1 MSFNLKE
8 NFASWKA
15 LDPRTP
21 WMWPAVPRF
30 ATMLAMILAVGT
42 AGYFFL
48 ISPEQETLDNSAAKM
63 ETLRKEYKDKYQLAA
78 NLDAYKK
85 LRVQTEVVLDESL
98 RQLPSKSEME
108 SLLNDIHQAAL
119 GRGLEFDLFKPNAT
133 ENVFEFYAELPITV
147 KIEGT
152 YHDLAEFSAAVARLS
167 RIVTI
172 NDVEFGIRNN
182 PSPAANAAAGKAAQ
196 ISVPIQ
202 RMVMTAV
209 IKTYR
214 YLDETEIKE
223 QQKVA
228 AANKKN
234 LAPAAKK

>member
-1 MSFNLKE
+1 MKFNLKE
-8 NFASWKA
+8 NFASWKT
-15 LDPRTP
+15 LDPRAP
-21 WMWPAVPRF
+21 WLWPAVPRL
-30 ATMLAMILAVGT
+30 ATMLAMMLAVGV

-63 ETLRKEYKDKYQLAA
+63 ETLKKEYQEKYQLAA
-78 NLDAYKK
+78 NLAAYKK
-85 LRVQTEVVLDESL
+85 LRVETEVVLDESL

-152 YHDLAEFSAAVARLS
+152 YHDLAEFSSAVARLS

-172 NDVEFGIRNN
+172 NDVELSIVNG
-182 PSPAANAAAGKAAQ
+182 PGTPANATKAQQVSAP
-196 ISVPIQ
+196 VQ
-202 RMVMTAV
+202 RMLMTAV
-209 IKTYR
+209 VKTYR
-214 YLDETEIKE
+214 YLDDAEMKE
-223 QQKVA
+223 QQKIA
-228 AANKKN
+228 AANKKT
-234 LAPAAKK
+234 APAAKK

>member
-1 MSFNLKE
+1 MKFNLKE
-8 NFASWKA
+8 TLASWKT
-15 LDPRTP
+15 LDPRAP
-21 WMWPAVPRF
+21 WLWPAVPRF
-30 ATMLAMILAVGT
+30 ATMVAMIVAVGA
-42 AGYFFL
+42 AGYFTL

-63 ETLRKEYKDKYQLAA
+63 ETLRKEYKEKYQLAA
-78 NLDAYKK
+78 NLAAYKK
-85 LRVQTEVVLDESL
+85 LRVETEVVLDESL

-119 GRGLEFDLFKPNAT
+119 GRGLEFDLFKPNTT

-152 YHDLAEFSAAVARLS
+152 YHDLAEFSSAVARLS

-172 NDVEFGIRNN
+172 NDVELSIMNT
-182 PSPAANAAAGKAAQ
+182 PASAPVTGKAAQ
-196 ISVPIQ
+196 IMSTPVQ
-202 RMVMTAV
+202 RMLMTAV
-209 IKTYR
+209 VKTYR
-214 YLDETEIKE
+214 YLDEAEIKE

-234 LAPAAKK
+234 APPAKK

>member
-8 NFASWKA
+8 NLAAWKT
-15 LDPRTP
+15 LNPRTP
-21 WMWPAVPRF
+21 WLWPVVPRF
-30 ATMLAMILAVGT
+30 ATMFAIILAVIA
-42 AGYFFL
+42 AGYFTL

-63 ETLRKEYKDKYQLAA
+63 ETLRTEYKEKYQLAA
-78 NLDAYKK
+78 NLAAYKK

-119 GRGLEFDLFKPNAT
+119 GRGLEFDLFKPNTT

-172 NDVEFGIRNN
+172 NDVELSIINK
-182 PSPAANAAAGKAAQ
+182 PAAASTGKAAQ
-196 ISVPIQ
+196 VEVPVQ
-202 RMVMTAV
+202 RMIMTAM

-214 YLDETEIKE
+214 YLDDAEIKE
-223 QQKVA
+223 QQKIA

-234 LAPAAKK
+234 MQPAPSAKK